1 MHRNQPQIILD
12 YRRVISI
19 VHLVVRILALHL
31 RLVDLVGTPFRKAPR
46 PTGGTRLSLFGPH
59 LQSIPFPLNM
69 KSTMDTLTRETMAL
83 RDHMIHLRVAGDPH
97 HPLHLRIKPQICMPP
112 AISARRFPQ
121 RCRLHHLRT
130 RVTRPLE
137 WMHSVKRCSQLTS
150 DRSVMDPADL
160 QRDILPGL
168 QS

>member
-1 MHRNQPQIILD
+1 MHRNQHQIILD

-31 RLVDLVGTPFRKAPR
+31 LLVDLVGTTFRKAP
-46 PTGGTRLSLFGPH
+46 LSLFGPH

-69 KSTMDTLTRETMAL
+69 KSIMDTLTREIMAL
-83 RDHMIHLRVAGDPH
+83 HGHMIHLRVAGDPH
-97 HPLHLRIKPQICMPP
+97 HPLHLRIRPQICMPP
-112 AISARRFPQ
+112 ATSARRFPQ
-121 RCRLHHLRT
+121 RCLLHHLRT

-137 WMHSVKRCSQLTS
+137 WMHSVRRCSQLTS

-168 QS
+168 QP